1 MTESLLLNY
10 IGGEWV
16 KGTSEISN
24 INPSDL
30 GDVIANHALADP
42 NQAIQAIDA
51 AHAALSSWKNTNPQ
65 TRFDIL
71 DNIGRIII
79 TRQDELGEILA
90 REEGKTLAEAK
101 GEAFRAGQFFQ
112 FYAAEALRRTGEQ
125 NLSTR
130 PNIDVEIVREPIGVT
145 VLITPWNFPIAIP
158 AWKIAPA
165 LAHGNTVVLKPSEI
179 TPASAYHLTKIMEE
193 AGLPA
198 GVFNLLVAKG
208 EAVGETL
215 VSHPAVAGISFTG
228 SVPTGRKIAQGAIQ
242 HMKKIQM
249 EMGGK
254 NPMVIME
261 DADLD
266 IAIPV
271 TINGAFYQT
280 GQRCTAS
287 SRVIV
292 HEKIYD
298 AFVERF
304 VSEMDKLSVGPALD
318 PKTQIGPV
326 VSDTQ
331 LKSNLSYVEIARN
344 EGCEVVSGQHLAERN
359 TGYFQRPGVFLN
371 ANNKMRCSR
380 EEIFGPVASIIKVG
394 DFEEAVATANDT
406 EFGLSSAICTR
417 SLYYAREFKRLS
429 EAGMAMV
436 NLPTAGVDY
445 HVPFGGRKN
454 SSYGSR
460 EQGRA
465 AIDFYTTTKT
475 TYSFAG

>member
-1 MTESLLLNY
+1 MAESLLLNY

-16 KGTSEISN
+16 EGTSEISN

-318 PKTQIGPV
+318 PTTQIGPV

-359 TGYFQRPGVFLN
+359 TGYFQRPGAFLN
-371 ANNKMRCSR
+371 ANNKMRSSR
-380 EEIFGPVASIIKVG
+380 EEIFGPVVSIIKVG

>member
-1 MTESLLLNY
+1 
-10 IGGEWV
+10 
-16 KGTSEISN
+16 
-24 INPSDL
+24 
-30 GDVIANHALADP
+30 
-42 NQAIQAIDA
+42 
-51 AHAALSSWKNTNPQ
+51 
-65 TRFDIL
+65 
-71 DNIGRIII
+71 
-79 TRQDELGEILA
+79 
-90 REEGKTLAEAK
+90 
-101 GEAFRAGQFFQ
+101 
-112 FYAAEALRRTGEQ
+112 
-125 NLSTR
+125 
-130 PNIDVEIVREPIGVT
+130 
-145 VLITPWNFPIAIP
+145 
-158 AWKIAPA
+158 
-165 LAHGNTVVLKPSEI
+165 
-179 TPASAYHLTKIMEE
+179 
-193 AGLPA
+193 
-198 GVFNLLVAKG
+198 
-208 EAVGETL
+208 
-215 VSHPAVAGISFTG
+215 
-228 SVPTGRKIAQGAIQ
+228 
-242 HMKKIQM
+242 MKKIQM

-318 PKTQIGPV
+318 PTTQIGPV

-371 ANNKMRCSR
+371 ANNKMRSSR

-417 SLYYAREFKRLS
+417 SLFYAREFKRLS

>member
-1 MTESLLLNY
+1 MTKSLLLNY

-16 KGTSEISN
+16 EGTSEISN

-30 GDVIANHALADP
+30 GDVIANHALADS

>member
-1 MTESLLLNY
+1 MTDGLLLNY
-10 IGGEWV
+10 IDGDWV
-16 KGTSEISN
+16 DGTSEIAN

-30 GDVIANHALADP
+30 SEVVAHHALADINQA
-42 NQAIQAIDA
+42 NQAIEA
-51 AHAALSSWKNTNPQ
+51 AAAALPNWKNSNPQ

-71 DNIGRIII
+71 DKIGRIII
-79 TRQDELGEILA
+79 SRQDELGQILA

-112 FYAAEALRRTGEQ
+112 FYAAEALRRTGEV
-125 NLSTR
+125 NESTR
-130 PNIDVEIVREPIGVT
+130 PNIDVEVLREPIGVT

-179 TPASAYHLTKIMEE
+179 TPASAYYLTKIMEE

-208 EAVGETL
+208 EDVGSAL

-242 HMKKIQM
+242 NMKKIQL

-254 NPMVIME
+254 NPMVIMD
-261 DADLD
+261 DANLD

-304 VSEMDKLSVGPALD
+304 IAEMESLSVGPALD
-318 PKTQIGPV
+318 AATQIGPV
-326 VSDTQ
+326 VSETQ
-331 LKSNLSYVEIARN
+331 LKSNLSYVEIARD
-344 EGCEVVSGQHLAERN
+344 EGCEVISGQHLADSN

-371 ANNKMRCSR
+371 ATNNMRSSR
-380 EEIFGPVASIIKVG
+380 EEIFGPLASIIKVG
-394 DFEEAVATANDT
+394 DFEEAIATANDT
-406 EFGLSSAICTR
+406 DFGLSSAICTS
-417 SLYYAREFKRLS
+417 SLYNAREFKRRS

-475 TYSFAG
+475 TYSFSG

>member
-1 MTESLLLNY
+1 MTDGLYLNY
-10 IGGEWV
+10 IAGDWV
-16 KGTSEISN
+16 EGTSEIAN
-24 INPSDL
+24 INPSDISE
-30 GDVIANHALADP
+30 VVAHHTLADA
-42 NQAIQAIDA
+42 NQANQAIDA
-51 AHAALSSWKNTNPQ
+51 AQAALSGWKNSNPQ

-71 DNIGRIII
+71 DKIGRIII
-79 TRQDELGEILA
+79 SRQEELGEILA

-130 PNIDVEIVREPIGVT
+130 PNIDIEIVREPIGVT

-179 TPASAYHLTKIMEE
+179 TPTSAYYLTKIMEE

-208 EAVGETL
+208 KDVGEAL

-271 TINGAFYQT
+271 TVNGAFYQT

-304 VSEMDKLSVGPALD
+304 VAEMESLSVGPALD
-318 PKTQIGPV
+318 PVTQIGPV
-326 VSDTQ
+326 VSETQ

-344 EGCEVVSGQHLAERN
+344 EGCEIVSGQHLAERN

-371 ANNKMRCSR
+371 ATNQMRTSR
-380 EEIFGPVASIIKVG
+380 EEIFGPIASIIKVG

-406 EFGLSSAICTR
+406 VFGLSSAICTS
-417 SLYYAREFKRLS
+417 SLYYAREFKRQS

>member
-1 MTESLLLNY
+1 MTDGLYLNY
-10 IGGEWV
+10 IAGDWV
-16 KGTSEISN
+16 EGTSEIAN
-24 INPSDL
+24 INPSDISE
-30 GDVIANHALADP
+30 VVAHHALADA
-42 NQAIQAIDA
+42 NQANQAIDA
-51 AHAALSSWKNTNPQ
+51 AQAALSGWKNSNPQ

-71 DNIGRIII
+71 DKIGRIII
-79 TRQDELGEILA
+79 SRQEELGEILA

-112 FYAAEALRRTGEQ
+112 FYAAEAIRRTGEQ

-130 PNIDVEIVREPIGVT
+130 PNIDIEIVREPIGVT

-179 TPASAYHLTKIMEE
+179 TPTSAYYLTKIMEE

-208 EAVGETL
+208 EDVGEAL

-254 NPMVIME
+254 NPMVIMD

-271 TINGAFYQT
+271 TVNGAFYQT

-304 VSEMDKLSVGPALD
+304 VAEMESLSVGPALD
-318 PKTQIGPV
+318 PATQIGPV
-326 VSDTQ
+326 VSETQ

-371 ANNKMRCSR
+371 ATNQMRTSR

-406 EFGLSSAICTR
+406 TFGLSSAICTS
-417 SLYYAREFKRLS
+417 SLYYAREFKRQS

>member
-1 MTESLLLNY
+1 MTNLLLNY

-16 KGTSEISN
+16 EGTSEISN

-30 GDVIANHALADP
+30 ADGIANHALADS

-71 DNIGRIII
+71 DNIGRIIL

-90 REEGKTLAEAK
+90 REEGKTLSEAK

-287 SRVIV
+287 SRVI
-292 HEKIYD
+292 I
-298 AFVERF
+298 
-304 VSEMDKLSVGPALD
+304 LSL
-318 PKTQIGPV
+318 IH
-326 VSDTQ
+326 
-331 LKSNLSYVEIARN
+331 I
-344 EGCEVVSGQHLAERN
+344 
-359 TGYFQRPGVFLN
+359 
-371 ANNKMRCSR
+371 
-380 EEIFGPVASIIKVG
+380 
-394 DFEEAVATANDT
+394 
-406 EFGLSSAICTR
+406 
-417 SLYYAREFKRLS
+417 
-429 EAGMAMV
+429 
-436 NLPTAGVDY
+436 
-445 HVPFGGRKN
+445 
-454 SSYGSR
+454 
-460 EQGRA
+460 
-465 AIDFYTTTKT
+465 
-475 TYSFAG
+475 